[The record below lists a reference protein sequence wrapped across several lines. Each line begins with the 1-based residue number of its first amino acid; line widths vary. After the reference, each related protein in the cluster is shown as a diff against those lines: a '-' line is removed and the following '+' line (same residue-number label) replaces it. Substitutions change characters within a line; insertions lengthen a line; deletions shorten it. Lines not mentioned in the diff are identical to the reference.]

1 MKMNNK
7 LYDILKWLVCI
18 VIPAA
23 VTLYGVLAEALALPY
38 ADIVAKIAAG
48 VCAFIGAII
57 GISTA
62 EYRKQEK
69 FVWHDSEIEDKDE

>member
-1 MKMNNK
+1 MKLPNK
-7 LYDILKWLVCI
+7 LYDWLKWFCMV
-18 VIPAA
+18 VIPASVA
-23 VTLYGVLAEALALPY
+23 FYGVLAEALALPY

-62 EYRKQEK
+62 EYNKAKNQP
-69 FVWHDSEIEDKDE
+69 FVWHDSEIDE